1 MRKADLI
8 IEWMDYARNDLR
20 AAEYLT
26 NLHPQPVEIICFH
39 CQQAAEKALKGY
51 LVSRDIRPPKIHD
64 LYQLLELCKG
74 NERITVFTEE
84 AIALNDYSVI
94 SRYPGMRELTQQDK
108 DEALAYA
115 HKILSAIEAEI
126 QTD

>member
-1 MRKADLI
+1 
-8 IEWMDYARNDLR
+8 
-20 AAEYLT
+20 
-26 NLHPQPVEIICFH
+26 
-39 CQQAAEKALKGY
+39 
-51 LVSRDIRPPKIHD
+51 
-64 LYQLLELCKG
+64 
-74 NERITVFTEE
+74 VFTEE

>member
-1 MRKADLI
+1 MKKADLI
-8 IEWMDYARNDLR
+8 KEWLDYARNDLR

-39 CQQAAEKALKGY
+39 SQQAAEKALKGY
-51 LVSRDIRPPKIHD
+51 LVSTDIRPPKIHD
-64 LYQLLELCKG
+64 LYQLLGLCEG
-74 NERITVFTEE
+74 NDRISMFTEE

-115 HKILSAIEAEI
+115 QKILSAIEAELKEI
-126 QTD
+126 

>member
-20 AAEYLT
+20 
-26 NLHPQPVEIICFH
+26 
-39 CQQAAEKALKGY
+39 AAEKALKGY

-64 LYQLLELCKG
+64 LYQLLELCEG